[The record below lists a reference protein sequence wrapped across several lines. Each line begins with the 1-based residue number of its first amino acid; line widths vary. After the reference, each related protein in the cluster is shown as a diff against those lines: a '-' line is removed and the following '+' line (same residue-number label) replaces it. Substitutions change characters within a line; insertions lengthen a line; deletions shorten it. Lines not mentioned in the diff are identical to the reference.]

1 MADSRGLL
9 AAKFAR
15 PQVPHGLVVR
25 QRLLDRLDEAARG
38 EVTLIVA
45 GPGYG
50 KTLLVAAWAETG
62 RPPGPVAWLSLD
74 HYDDSPAAFWS
85 YFLGALRS
93 TGAVPDDNP
102 LASIIPGVR
111 IDEAFVRRIALGIAE
126 LPDQVVLV
134 LEDLHEIVNPQVL
147 RSLAFLLRHPV
158 RQLLLVVT
166 TREEHPTPLHRPR
179 IRQRLAEIQAAE
191 LSFTLEEAAEL
202 LAGHRVQLT
211 AAEISTLLGRT
222 EGWAAGLGLA
232 AMFLRRRDNQAA
244 PDEFTGT
251 ERTVAEYMAHE
262 VLAGQPAQVRRFLLL
277 TCVVDRVCGDLA
289 DVLTEGSHGQQTLER
304 LAGENALVIRLGS
317 QRPWFR
323 YHPLLTEM
331 LRQQLLVEEPDLVP
345 RLHVKA
351 AHWFAHE
358 QARLYAVSHA
368 VAARDWPL
376 VGHLVTVMA
385 GARVVSTDR
394 RPLMSLV
401 AQIPASALSTTADLA
416 LCAAWLAF
424 DRMEYDAIPGH
435 LAHVRTLLAGED
447 PSARRPTEIVA
458 RTFDAA
464 AARAQ
469 SDMAALVDATSDVL
483 ELLPQVSLTQLPSA
497 PEYRAIAVNNA
508 GVGLFWVGRLGPAA
522 ARLRSAIA
530 LAESVDVELTQLNAI
545 TYLALLHAEQGCLR
559 DADELAHR
567 GLDLA
572 RRRGWPSA
580 LQLVPAYVA
589 LALTHLERNALG
601 EAHAAFNSGI
611 AANRAEPEAT
621 QYFALRIVE
630 ARILLARGQT
640 DAARLITNQMEQEI
654 GALRTPPP
662 LLVQWLAIA
671 QAQVE
676 LAANDPGEVIRRF
689 GGTESENPHAR
700 LRICVSRA
708 HLALGDPKTAE
719 TLLAPLHTAAPDVGS
734 AVEAWVATAL
744 VQDALRQNNRSADAF
759 ARAVALAEPQ
769 GIRRLFLGGERTRM
783 PDLMERHQWLA
794 QEKSAFVAELLADST
809 ADPAG
814 PAANP
819 PAEVLTDRELDV
831 LRYLPTMLKNQDIAG
846 QLYVSVNTVKA
857 HLRSLYQKLGATQ
870 RREAVERA
878 RERGLL

>member
-15 PQVPHGLVVR
+15 PQIPPGLVVR

-50 KTLLVAAWAETG
+50 KTLLVAAWAET
-62 RPPGPVAWLSLD
+62 RRTPGPVAWLSLD
-74 HYDDSPAAFWS
+74 RYDDSPAAFWS

-126 LPDQVVLV
+126 LPDPVVLV

-211 AAEISTLLGRT
+211 AAEISTLLNRT
-222 EGWAAGLGLA
+222 EGWAVGLGLA
-232 AMFLRRRDNQAA
+232 AMFLSRRDGQAG

-289 DVLTEGSHGQQTLER
+289 DALTEGSHGQQTLER
-304 LAGENALVIRLGS
+304 LAAENALVIRLGS

-351 AHWFAHE
+351 AHWFAQE

-376 VGHLVTVMA
+376 VGHLVTVVA
-385 GARVVSTDR
+385 GTRILSVER
-394 RPLMSLV
+394 RPLMDLV
-401 AQIPASALSTTADLA
+401 GQVPAAQLSTSAELA

-424 DRMEYDAIPGH
+424 DRKEFEAIPGH
-435 LAHVRTLLAGED
+435 LAHVRALLVREEPD
-447 PSARRPTEIVA
+447 RRRPTEIVA
-458 RTFDAA
+458 RTFDSA

-469 SDMAALVDATSDVL
+469 GDMVAVVEATSDVL
-483 ELLPQVSLTQLPSA
+483 DLLSQVSLAQLPSA
-497 PEYRAIAVNNA
+497 PEYRAIAVNNG
-508 GVGLFWVGRLGPAA
+508 GVGLFWLGQLGPAE
-522 ARLRSAIA
+522 ARLQSALT
-530 LAESVDVELTQLNAI
+530 LAESAAVELTQLNAI
-545 TYLALLHAEQGCLR
+545 THLALLHAEQGDLR
-559 DADELAHR
+559 DAEDFAQR

-572 RRRGWPSA
+572 HKRGWPSA
-580 LQLVPAYVA
+580 LQLVPAYLA
-589 LALTHLERNALG
+589 LALTHLERNALD
-601 EAHAAFNSGI
+601 AAYTAITDGL
-611 AANRAEPEAT
+611 AAQRTEPEAV
-621 QYFALRIVE
+621 QYFAFRIVE
-630 ARILLARGQT
+630 ARILLALGQA
-640 DAARLITNQMEQEI
+640 DAARLITNRIGQEI
-654 GALRTPPP
+654 GALTAAP
-662 LLVQWLAIA
+662 LLLTQWLAIA
-671 QAQVE
+671 EAHIE
-676 LAANDPGEVIRRF
+676 LAANNPGEVVRRF
-689 GGTESENPHAR
+689 GDTGSENPHAR
-700 LRICVSRA
+700 LRICVARA
-708 HLALGDPKTAE
+708 HLALDDPKTAE
-719 TLLAPLHTAAPDVGS
+719 TLLAPLHTTAPDVGS
-734 AVEAWVATAL
+734 AVEAWVAAAL

-759 ARAVALAEPQ
+759 ARAAALAEPQ
-769 GIRRLFLGGERTRM
+769 GIRRPFLGGERTRM
-783 PDLMERHQWLA
+783 PNLMERHQWLA
-794 QEKSAFVAELLADST
+794 PEKSAFVAELLADST

-814 PAANP
+814 PATAT
-819 PAEVLTDRELDV
+819 AEGLTDRELDV
-831 LRYLPTMLKNQDIAG
+831 LRYLPTMLRNQDIAG

-857 HLRSLYQKLGATQ
+857 HLRSLYQKLGVTQ

-878 RERGLL
+878 RQQGLL